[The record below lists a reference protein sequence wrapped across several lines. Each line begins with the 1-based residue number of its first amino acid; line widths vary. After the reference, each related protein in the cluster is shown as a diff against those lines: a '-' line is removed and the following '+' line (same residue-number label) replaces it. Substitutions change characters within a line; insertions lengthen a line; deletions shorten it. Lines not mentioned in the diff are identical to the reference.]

1 MKKFTLLLLVLCSY
15 FGYAQGG
22 GFNYKALITN
32 NGNAITNQPVDIK
45 FTLLENATTP
55 VYQET
60 HTATTD
66 SGGIVSVN
74 IGEGTPVSG
83 DFNAIDWGKTAYFL
97 KVEVDTGSGYTD
109 FGTTELKSVPYAKH
123 ATSLTLTSPDGKK
136 IDLKV
141 DNNGHIIRDMSGAS
155 AKESYVERLRYIL
168 RNMQFTAYTHS
179 LDSLMDE
186 DAGIYKYDCSGFT
199 SEFAMK
205 YSIPDHRTDLFAHRT
220 TSNRPLAKDYYQ
232 YFRDTILG
240 PGYNPNN
247 YNTSYASNQYW
258 KVFTDIDSLKV
269 GDLIVVK
276 YAQGWRNDVHDDE
289 HANPNYPNM
298 PSTGHIM
305 TAWSRA
311 IQDSEDH
318 SLYYIKVYDAASSPH
333 SRDSRYG
340 ANSPSADG
348 GGVGTGW
355 MIFKASTY
363 NSHRPIQYK
372 WKLTSQYFYRSYNDY
387 FNPASDW
394 HHRSHDRLLG
404 IIFARPL

>member
-1 MKKFTLLLLVLCSY
+1 MKKITFVLLFLCSY
-15 FGYAQGG
+15 FGFAQGG

-32 NGNAITNQPVDIK
+32 NGNAVVNQSIDIR

-66 SGGIVSVN
+66 NGGIVSVN
-74 IGEGTPVSG
+74 IGEGTPISG
-83 DFNAIDWGKTAYFL
+83 NFTSIDWGKNPYFL
-97 KVEVDTGSGYTD
+97 KVEVDTGSGYMD
-109 FGTTELKSVPYAKH
+109 FGTSEFKSVPYAKH

-136 IDLKV
+136 VDLKV
-141 DNNGHIIRDMSGAS
+141 DNNGHIIRDMSGAT

-179 LDSLMDE
+179 SDSLMDE
-186 DAGIYKYDCSGFT
+186 DAGIYKYDCSGFV

-205 YSIPDHRTDLFAHRT
+205 YAIPNHRTDLFAHRT
-220 TSNRPLAKDYYQ
+220 TSNRPLARDYYQ

-269 GDLIVVK
+269 GDLIIVK
-276 YAQGWRNDVHDDE
+276 YAQAWRDTVHNDE
-289 HANPNYPNM
+289 HANPSYPNM
-298 PSTGHIM
+298 PSTGHVM
-305 TAWSRA
+305 TAWSSA
-311 IQDSEDH
+311 IQDSNDH
-318 SLYYIKVYDAASSPH
+318 SLYYIKVYDASSSPH

-340 ANSPSADG
+340 ANSPSPDG

-372 WKLTSQYFYRSYNDY
+372 WKLDSTYFYRSFYDFYNA
-387 FNPASDW
+387 ASDFQ
-394 HHRSHDRLLG
+394 HRKHDRLLG